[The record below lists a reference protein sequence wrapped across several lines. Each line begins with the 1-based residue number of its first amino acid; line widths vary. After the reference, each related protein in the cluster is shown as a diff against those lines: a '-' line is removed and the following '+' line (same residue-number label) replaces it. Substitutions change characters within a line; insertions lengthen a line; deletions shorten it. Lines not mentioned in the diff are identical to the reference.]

1 MEKPYLIYG
10 EYIKTIIIME
20 RICIY
25 PKDIQLITGK
35 SQRYGRLVIQKIKEK
50 YAKEK
55 KQLVTVE
62 EFCTYSGLKY
72 DYVLNSING

>member
-1 MEKPYLIYG
+1 
-10 EYIKTIIIME
+10 ME

-35 SQRYGRLVIQKIKEK
+35 SQRYGRLVIQKIKEIHL
-50 YAKEK
+50 KEK

-62 EFCTYSGLKY
+62 KFCSYSGLKIRLCSHINKR
-72 DYVLNSING
+72 VNSHFANVYPKKEKAL

>member
-1 MEKPYLIYG
+1 
-10 EYIKTIIIME
+10 ME

-62 EFCTYSGLKY
+62 EFCNYSGLKY

>member
-1 MEKPYLIYG
+1 
-10 EYIKTIIIME
+10 ME

-55 KQLVTVE
+55 KQLVTIE
-62 EFCTYSGLKY
+62 EFCLYTGLKQEN
-72 DYVLNSING
+72 VLKSINN

>member
-1 MEKPYLIYG
+1 
-10 EYIKTIIIME
+10 ME

-35 SQRYGRLVIQKIKEK
+35 SQRYGRLVIQRIKEIHSK
-50 YAKEK
+50 GK

-62 EFCTYSGLKY
+62 EFCSYSGLKH
-72 DYVLNSING
+72 DYVLDSINR